1 MPEDQEN
8 NIKLGNEAKSINYKI
23 ELDESIIGGVKV
35 AVGDTVYDGTIQTQL
50 KQIF

>member
-1 MPEDQEN
+1 M
-8 NIKLGNEAKSINYKI
+8 LNEEICRARQK
-23 ELDESIIGGVKV
+23 LDESIIGGVKV